1 MLKARPKNMIEEKT
15 LQFRILQMSLDG
27 AGLRIEN
34 LYLRPTW
41 NRAGPYV
48 DGST

>member
-1 MLKARPKNMIEEKT
+1 MIEEKN
-15 LQFRILQMSLDG
+15 LAIQSLGILQMSLDG